1 MNLRS
6 IKRYTEIIAFP
17 KDLNIVQIVFLTYFE
32 TFMFLQF
39 TDLTLN
45 HFPSLL
51 TMLIINIKKFK
62 LKLRLSEIRFKLHW
76 LLYILDSE

>member
-32 TFMFLQF
+32 TFMFYNL
-39 TDLTLN
+39 LTLPSII
-45 HFPSLL
+45 FPP
-51 TMLIINIKKFK
+51 
-62 LKLRLSEIRFKLHW
+62 
-76 LLYILDSE
+76 Y